1 MPAILPFTSMQQAA
15 RRLRRSPGYTASVIA
30 VLALCIG
37 AVTAIF
43 SVVYSVLLAPYGFEE
58 KGQLAVWHETIRE
71 MSATMPLAPVNYR
84 HFLNLQTP
92 ARSLEAAALVRPS
105 GQSVSVGNGHPEM
118 VPGLDVSQDFFRVLG
133 SAPAIGRTFR
143 PEEFRKGRDH
153 EAVLSWAA
161 YQRFFAGD
169 PNVLRKTLRVNG
181 VPLTIVGVLPA
192 SFRMPAVSIM
202 PGESASNAKAY
213 AVYTPLIPQPVE
225 LTENTNDF
233 NYFGLARLRPGVS
246 VQAAQ
251 SELDGIEKAT
261 AAADHLPIHLG
272 VVMEPFAQE
281 ITGTV
286 SKSLVLLLL
295 AVGGV
300 LLIGCVNLA
309 NLQLARSVGHAG
321 EQALRAALGASR
333 GQLVREALAEN
344 LLLACAGG
352 LAAVGVAYGG
362 VHLLLALAPAGL
374 PRLEQVRLSLPVL
387 GVAAALSLATS
398 LAFGLLPAWRAGA
411 ADPLRAM
418 GNGSSRTAGES
429 RGAART
435 RTTLLVAEIACSLV
449 LLTIT
454 GLVARSFGH
463 LLTSA
468 RGLSQAP
475 VTMAEASLSDPRYQG
490 EGDFTADG
498 NDAPSR
504 ARDAMIDRT
513 LAKLQALPGVR
524 TAAIT
529 STLPLTGDINV
540 DAVRRPDNP
549 LSQGETQLAN
559 LRMISP
565 GYFAALGIPIASGRD
580 FTAADRN
587 HARVV
592 IVSEKTARAVWPGEN
607 PVGHTIEKW
616 DRVYTVVG
624 ISADARLNDPRRDVA
639 MFYIPFWDYPP
650 FSPVFLVR
658 GSGIAGPEI
667 RQAIWSVDPEVAIPT
682 LLPLRVQTNAA
693 LAVERFQTLL
703 VGAFGLAGLLLAA
716 LGVYGVIGHGV
727 NLRMREWG
735 VRMAL
740 GSSRGQ
746 LLCRVLLDAGR
757 PALAGAVLGVV
768 GALAAGRW
776 LASLLYGAK
785 TSDVPV
791 MVGAVL
797 LLGVAVLLAALP
809 AARRAAAVEPAAILR
824 GE

>member
-1 MPAILPFTSMQQAA
+1 MSANFLRFTPLHQAA
-15 RRLRRSPGYTASVIA
+15 RRLRRSPGYTASVVA

-43 SVVYSVLLAPYGFEE
+43 SVVYTVLLAPYGFEQ
-58 KGQLAVWHETIRE
+58 KGQLAVWHETMRE
-71 MSATMPLAPVNYR
+71 MSATIPLAPVNYR
-84 HFLNLQTP
+84 HFLNLQTH
-92 ARSLEAAALVRPS
+92 AHSLEAAALVRPG
-105 GQSVSVGNGHPEM
+105 GQSVSVSIGHPEM
-118 VPGLDVSQDFFRVLG
+118 VPGLDVTQDFFRVLG

-143 PEEFRKGRDH
+143 PDEFRKGRDK

-169 PNVLRKTLRVNG
+169 RNVLHKTLRING
-181 VPLTIVGVLPA
+181 EPLTVVGVLPA

-213 AVYTPLIPQPVE
+213 AVYTPLVPRPE
-225 LTENTNDF
+225 DLTDNVSDF
-233 NYFGLARLRPGVS
+233 NYFALARLRPGVS

-251 SELDGIEKAT
+251 AELDGIEKAT

-272 VVMEPFAQE
+272 VVMEPFGQE
-281 ITGTV
+281 ITGII

-309 NLQLARSVGHAG
+309 NLQLARSVGQTG

-352 LAAVGVAYGG
+352 LASVAVAYGG

-374 PRLEQVRLSLPVL
+374 PRLDQVRLSLPVL
-387 GVAAALSLATS
+387 GVAAVLSLATS

-418 GNGSSRTAGES
+418 GNSSSRTAGEG

-435 RTTLLVAEIACSLV
+435 RTTLLIAEIACSLV
-449 LLTIT
+449 LLTVT

-468 RGLSQAP
+468 RGLSENP
-475 VTMAEASLSDPRYQG
+475 VTMAEATLSDPRYM
-490 EGDFTADG
+490 GDGGFTADG

-504 ARDAMIDRT
+504 ARNAMIERT

-540 DAVRRPDNP
+540 DLVQRTDRPLLAID
-549 LSQGETQLAN
+549 TKLAN

-565 GYFAALGIPIASGRD
+565 GYFAALGIPMVSGRD
-580 FTAADRN
+580 FNGSDRE
-587 HARVV
+587 HTRVV

-624 ISADARLNDPRRDVA
+624 VSADVRLNDPRRDVA

-650 FSPVFLVR
+650 FSPVFLVQ
-658 GSGIAGPEI
+658 GDGVSGPEI
-667 RQAIWSVDPEVAIPT
+667 RQAIWSVDPQVAIPE
-682 LLPLRVQTNAA
+682 LLPLRVQTDRA

-703 VGAFGLAGLLLAA
+703 IASFGAAALLLAA
-716 LGVYGVIGHGV
+716 LGVYGVLGYGV

-746 LLCRVLLDAGR
+746 LLRRVLLDAVR
-757 PALAGAVLGVV
+757 PLLAG
-768 GALAAGRW
+768 GALGCGGAFVASRW
-776 LASLLYGAK
+776 LRSLLYGSQGTDLPILAG
-785 TSDVPV
+785 SL
-791 MVGAVL
+791 L
-797 LLGVAVLLAALP
+797 LLGAVVLLAALP
-809 AARRAAAVEPAAILR
+809 SARRAASAEPAEILR
-824 GE
+824 S